1 MKVTMN
7 QEQFDKIK
15 NGNGFI
21 AALDQSGGSTPKALL
36 GYGISEDQYTNDDE
50 MFQLV
55 HDMRTRIVTSPSFSA
70 DKVLG
75 AILFEQTMDREVEGK
90 HTGEYLAE
98 KGIVPFL
105 KVDKGLEDKENG
117 VQLMKPI
124 PELDSLLDRAN
135 EHKIFGTK
143 MRSNIL
149 EFNKEGIDAV
159 VEQQFDIARQI
170 IAKGLVPIIEPEVNI
185 DAEQKAEIEA
195 YLAES
200 IQKHLDKLGSED
212 YVMLKITIPTQ
223 KNQYQSLINHP
234 NVVRVV
240 ALSGGYSLEK
250 ANEFL
255 KTNHGLIASFSRAL
269 INDLRV
275 SQSDEEFDRLLGQ
288 TIDAIYDA
296 SVNKI

>member
-1 MKVTMN
+1 MN
-7 QEQFDKIK
+7 QEQFDKVK

-21 AALDQSGGSTPKALL
+21 AALDQSGGSTPKALR
-36 GYGISEDQYTNDDE
+36 GYGVSEDQYTNDDE
-50 MFQLV
+50 MFKLV
-55 HDMRTRIVTSPSFSA
+55 HDMRTRIVTSPSFTA

-149 EFNKEGIDAV
+149 EFNKEGIDEV
-159 VEQQFDIARQI
+159 VEQQFGIARQI
-170 IAKGLVPIIEPEVNI
+170 ISKGLVPIIEPEVNI

-200 IQKHLDKLGSED
+200 IQKQLDKLGSED

-240 ALSGGYSLEK
+240 ALSGGYILEK

-255 KTNHGLIASFSRAL
+255 KSNDGLIASFSRAL

-296 SVNKI
+296 SVNKV

>member
-1 MKVTMN
+1 MN

-21 AALDQSGGSTPKALL
+21 AALDQSGGSTPKALR
-36 GYGISEDQYTNDDE
+36 GYGVSEDQYTNDDE
-50 MFQLV
+50 MFNLV
-55 HDMRTRIVTSPSFSA
+55 HDMRTRIVTSPSFTA

-90 HTGEYLAE
+90 HTGEYLAD

-149 EFNKEGIDAV
+149 EFNKEGVDAV
-159 VEQQFDIARQI
+159 VEQQFGIARQI
-170 IAKGLVPIIEPEVNI
+170 ISKGLVPIIEPEVNI

-200 IQKHLDKLGSED
+200 IQKQLDKLGSED

-296 SVNKI
+296 SVNKV

>member
-1 MKVTMN
+1 MN

-21 AALDQSGGSTPKALL
+21 AALDQSGGSTPKALR
-36 GYGISEDQYTNDDE
+36 GYGVSEDQYTNDDE
-50 MFQLV
+50 MFNLV
-55 HDMRTRIVTSPSFSA
+55 HDMRTRIVTSPLFTA

-90 HTGEYLAE
+90 HTGEYLAD

-159 VEQQFDIARQI
+159 VEQQFGIARQI
-170 IAKGLVPIIEPEVNI
+170 ISKGLVPIIEPEVNI

-200 IQKHLDKLGSED
+200 IQKQLDKLGSED

-296 SVNKI
+296 SVNKV

>member
-1 MKVTMN
+1 MN

-21 AALDQSGGSTPKALL
+21 AALDQSGGSTPKALR
-36 GYGISEDQYTNDDE
+36 GYGVSEDQYTNDDE
-50 MFQLV
+50 MFNLV
-55 HDMRTRIVTSPSFSA
+55 HDMRTRIVTSPSFTA

-75 AILFEQTMDREVEGK
+75 AILFEQTMDRKVEGK
-90 HTGEYLAE
+90 HTGEYLAD

-159 VEQQFDIARQI
+159 VEQQFGIARQI
-170 IAKGLVPIIEPEVNI
+170 ISKGLVPIIEPEVNI

-200 IQKHLDKLGSED
+200 IQKQLDKLGSED

-275 SQSDEEFDRLLGQ
+275 SQSDKEFDRLLGQ

-296 SVNKI
+296 SVNKV

>member
-1 MKVTMN
+1 MN

-21 AALDQSGGSTPKALL
+21 AALDQSGGSTPKALR
-36 GYGISEDQYTNDDE
+36 GYGVSEDQYTNDDE
-50 MFQLV
+50 MFNLV
-55 HDMRTRIVTSPSFSA
+55 HDMRTRIVTSPSFTA

-90 HTGEYLAE
+90 HTGEYLAD

-159 VEQQFDIARQI
+159 VEQQFGIARQI
-170 IAKGLVPIIEPEVNI
+170 ISKGLVPIIEPEVNI

-200 IQKHLDKLGSED
+200 IQKQLDKLGSED

-234 NVVRVV
+234 NVDRVV

-296 SVNKI
+296 SVNKV

>member
-1 MKVTMN
+1 MN

-21 AALDQSGGSTPKALL
+21 AALDQSGGSTPKALR
-36 GYGISEDQYTNDDE
+36 GYGVSEDQYTNDDE
-50 MFQLV
+50 MFNLV
-55 HDMRTRIVTSPSFSA
+55 HDMRTRIVTSPSFTA

-90 HTGEYLAE
+90 HTGEYLAD

-159 VEQQFDIARQI
+159 VEQQFGIARQI
-170 IAKGLVPIIEPEVNI
+170 ISKGLVPIIEPEVNI

-200 IQKHLDKLGSED
+200 IQKQLDKLGSED

-288 TIDAIYDA
+288 TIDSIYDA
-296 SVNKI
+296 SVNKV

>member
-1 MKVTMN
+1 MN
-7 QEQFDKIK
+7 QEQFDKVK

-21 AALDQSGGSTPKALL
+21 AALDQSGGSTPKALR
-36 GYGISEDQYTNDDE
+36 GYGVSEDQYTNDDE
-50 MFQLV
+50 MFKLV
-55 HDMRTRIVTSPSFSA
+55 HDMRTRIVTSPSFTA

-75 AILFEQTMDREVEGK
+75 AILFEQTMDCEVEGK

-159 VEQQFDIARQI
+159 VEQQFSIARQI
-170 IAKGLVPIIEPEVNI
+170 ISKGLVPIIEPEVNI

-200 IQKHLDKLGSED
+200 IQKQLDKLGSED

-255 KTNHGLIASFSRAL
+255 KSNDGLIASFSRAL

-296 SVNKI
+296 SVNKV

>member
-1 MKVTMN
+1 MN
-7 QEQFDKIK
+7 QEQFDKVK

-21 AALDQSGGSTPKALL
+21 AALDQSGGSTPKALR
-36 GYGISEDQYTNDDE
+36 GYGVSEDQYTNDDE
-50 MFQLV
+50 MFNLV
-55 HDMRTRIVTSPSFSA
+55 HDMRTRIVTSPSFTA

-90 HTGEYLAE
+90 HTGEYLAD

-159 VEQQFDIARQI
+159 VEQQFGIARQI
-170 IAKGLVPIIEPEVNI
+170 ISKGLVPIIEPEVNI

-200 IQKHLDKLGSED
+200 IQKQLDKLGSED

-296 SVNKI
+296 SVNKV

>member
-1 MKVTMN
+1 MN

-21 AALDQSGGSTPKALL
+21 AALDQSGGSTPKALR
-36 GYGISEDQYTNDDE
+36 GYGVSEDQYTNDDE
-50 MFQLV
+50 MFNLV
-55 HDMRTRIVTSPSFSA
+55 HDMRTRIVTSPSFTA

-90 HTGEYLAE
+90 HTGEYLAD

-124 PELDSLLDRAN
+124 PELDSILDRAN

-159 VEQQFDIARQI
+159 VEQQFGIARQI
-170 IAKGLVPIIEPEVNI
+170 ISKGLVPIIEPEVNI

-200 IQKHLDKLGSED
+200 IQKQLDKLGSED

-296 SVNKI
+296 SVNKV

>member
-1 MKVTMN
+1 MN

-21 AALDQSGGSTPKALL
+21 AALDQSGGSTPKALR
-36 GYGISEDQYTNDDE
+36 GYGVSEDQYTNDDE
-50 MFQLV
+50 MFNLV
-55 HDMRTRIVTSPSFSA
+55 HDMRTRIVTSPSFTA

-90 HTGEYLAE
+90 HTGEYLAD

-124 PELDSLLDRAN
+124 PKLDSLLDRAN

-159 VEQQFDIARQI
+159 VEQQFGIARQI
-170 IAKGLVPIIEPEVNI
+170 ISKGLVPIIEPEVNI

-200 IQKHLDKLGSED
+200 IQKQLDKLGSED

-275 SQSDEEFDRLLGQ
+275 SQSDKEFDRLLGQ

-296 SVNKI
+296 SVNKV

>member
-1 MKVTMN
+1 MN

-21 AALDQSGGSTPKALL
+21 AALDQSGGSTPKALR
-36 GYGISEDQYTNDDE
+36 GYGVSEDQYTNDDE
-50 MFQLV
+50 MFNLV
-55 HDMRTRIVTSPSFSA
+55 HDMRTRIVTSPSFTA

-90 HTGEYLAE
+90 HTGEYLAD

-159 VEQQFDIARQI
+159 VEQQFGIARQI
-170 IAKGLVPIIEPEVNI
+170 ISKGLVPIIEPEVNI

-200 IQKHLDKLGSED
+200 IQKQLDKLGSED

-296 SVNKI
+296 SINKV